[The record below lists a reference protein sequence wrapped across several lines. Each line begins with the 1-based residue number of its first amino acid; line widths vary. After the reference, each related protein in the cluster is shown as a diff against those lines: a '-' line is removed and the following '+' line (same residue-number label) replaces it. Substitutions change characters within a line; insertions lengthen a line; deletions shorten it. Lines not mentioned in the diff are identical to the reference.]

1 MTDFSKYR
9 NVSLSNE
16 TYEKLIILS
25 GEIIPDVKL
34 SISKTIEAIA
44 SEKLKN
50 SYNFINEVEKKKM
63 VKIN

>member
-16 TYEKLIILS
+16 TYEKLMILS

-34 SISKTIEAIA
+34 SISKTIEAITT
-44 SEKLKN
+44 EKLKN
-50 SYNFINEVEKKKM
+50 SYNFINEIENKKM